1 MLETSRDVFFGK
13 QANFQSDTNTGNN
26 DGHSHSIADD
36 ATTIGTNP
44 KRKTENHKC
53 RQAGG
58 AAASFLLSQGLNQ
71 KHTRDRNS
79 AQPKQKQITII
90 PRTRRRKE
98 EEEEEEDNDGSRQRR
113 RREGEEEGD
122 VQD

>member
-1 MLETSRDVFFGK
+1 MSSLASKLSVRHQHRQQRRTLSLNRRRC
-13 QANFQSDTNTGNN
+13 N
-26 DGHSHSIADD
+26 D
-36 ATTIGTNP
+36 NRYQP
-44 KRKTENHKC
+44 EKKTENHKC

-58 AAASFLLSQGLNQ
+58 AAASFLLPQGLNQ

-98 EEEEEEDNDGSRQRR
+98 EDIDGSRQRR
-113 RREGEEEGD
+113 RREGEEEEEEEGD
-122 VQD
+122 VHD

>member
-1 MLETSRDVFFGK
+1 MPETSKDVFFGK

-98 EEEEEEDNDGSRQRR
+98 EEEEEDNDGSRQRR

-122 VQD
+122 VHD

>member
-1 MLETSRDVFFGK
+1 MPETSKDVFFGK

-79 AQPKQKQITII
+79 AQPKRKQITII
-90 PRTRRRKE
+90 PRTRRRK

-122 VQD
+122 VHD